1 MRLPRIE
8 KSKLGRGIKQNSTQA
23 QLPSAAYGSEPHQ
36 RRCAPVRLLHLRVS
50 CTFAAQERTP
60 SCSTSALRRRA
71 RDLYP
76 FVTSRRT
83 SCSPLPTP
91 LSGTYCS
98 AVMRRSIAPK
108 TRRSCALPPATI
120 SSTRSS
126 QTPQIYFVSPR
137 ALQCC
142 GAAVA
147 SRATGGGVASPVS
160 VLTRGS
166 VRGAPFL
173 TNSVLISTF

>member
-1 MRLPRIE
+1 MVLNHISLRAHQCVFYTCGSHALPLPRNI
-8 KSKLGRGIKQNSTQA
+8 
-23 QLPSAAYGSEPHQ
+23 HF
-36 RRCAPVRLLHLRVS
+36 VVLHD
-50 CTFAAQERTP
+50 
-60 SCSTSALRRRA
+60 ALRRRA

-76 FVTSRRT
+76 FFYLLS
-83 SCSPLPTP
+83 SKLFASADSPIPHVLATP
-91 LSGTYCS
+91 LCA
-98 AVMRRSIAPK
+98 AVSPRKPAGHVLFRQRRSV
-108 TRRSCALPPATI
+108 
-120 SSTRSS
+120 STRSS
-126 QTPQIYFVSPR
+126 QTPPIYFASPR

>member
-8 KSKLGRGIKQNSTQA
+8 RSKLGRRINRIVRKRSCHLHRMVLNHISIGAHQCVFYTCGSHA
-23 QLPSAAYGSEPHQ
+23 LPLPRNVHLVV
-36 RRCAPVRLLHLRVS
+36 VRH
-50 CTFAAQERTP
+50 
-60 SCSTSALRRRA
+60 ALRRRA

-76 FVTSRRT
+76 FCYLLQNRNIV
-83 SCSPLPTP
+83 PN
-91 LSGTYCS
+91 
-98 AVMRRSIAPK
+98 

-120 SSTRSS
+120 SCHSVLTNIPDLLASPST
-126 QTPQIYFVSPR
+126 
-137 ALQCC
+137 LQRC
-142 GAAVA
+142 GAAA
-147 SRATGGGVASPVS
+147 SRAAGGGMASPVS